1 VRQSAVF
8 ESVAAMFPGQFSLTG
23 AGEPQPIIALLATAN
38 LFTTLGLDPVVGRTF
53 LPGEDAPGR
62 ANVAVLSHRFWTSR
76 FHADPDVVGRPLVLN
91 GAPHVIV
98 GVLTPTIEV
107 GTLGQV
113 DVWLPVDTSS
123 ATERRRDREIAV
135 YGLLRDGQTV
145 ASANA
150 DLAAI
155 AGRLRRDYP
164 VTDGRLQIHALSMR
178 DANVTSDT
186 PLLLTMAGVVV
197 GLVLLLAC
205 ANVGTVLQARAST
218 RQREIALRLALGA
231 TRARLVRQL
240 ISEGAFLGVISG
252 VAGVA
257 LAAAAVPGV
266 RLLTPDRYT
275 QTLDIS
281 NNTLIFAAVLSI
293 LTPVLFGVVPA
304 LQSSR
309 PHLNEDL
316 KEAARIGPSRRLH
329 HRRSALVVTQVA
341 LALTALII
349 SGLVV
354 RTVFARQQVPMGIA
368 SNDVLCVRVRFD
380 PPKYIDDASRVRAV
394 DGVLARVAALPG
406 IDAVAATTRVPVF
419 DPEPQRQFT
428 ILGGS
433 RPAGEIPWAVE
444 ATMTPRFR
452 DVMKLPVLDG
462 RIFTSEDRDTT
473 ARVAV
478 VSREA
483 VKRYWPGQSAIG
495 QRIALLDGAGDP
507 AGEPIAIVGVVD
519 DVKGVS
525 LTDPAPPRI
534 YFPLAQ
540 HVGESVV
547 FTARTARDT
556 WLMAALIRGALRAE
570 DADLALSEIRPLEAM
585 LDTRLFR
592 PFHLVVALFVAFA
605 AIGLVLALTGVYG
618 VAAFSIG
625 QRRHEIGIR
634 LALGATS
641 AEVTRLV
648 VARSFR
654 PIGIGLLLGALGG
667 WGVASLMRGLL
678 FGTTVLDP
686 STYITVIG
694 LLALGGFAASV
705 VPARRA
711 ATSDPAFVLKQE

>member
-1 VRQSAVF
+1 
-8 ESVAAMFPGQFSLTG
+8 
-23 AGEPQPIIALLATAN
+23 
-38 LFTTLGLDPVVGRTF
+38 
-53 LPGEDAPGR
+53 
-62 ANVAVLSHRFWTSR
+62 
-76 FHADPDVVGRPLVLN
+76 
-91 GAPHVIV
+91 
-98 GVLTPTIEV
+98 
-107 GTLGQV
+107 
-113 DVWLPVDTSS
+113 
-123 ATERRRDREIAV
+123 
-135 YGLLRDGQTV
+135 
-145 ASANA
+145 
-150 DLAAI
+150 
-155 AGRLRRDYP
+155 
-164 VTDGRLQIHALSMR
+164 
-178 DANVTSDT
+178 
-186 PLLLTMAGVVV
+186 
-197 GLVLLLAC
+197 
-205 ANVGTVLQARAST
+205 
-218 RQREIALRLALGA
+218 
-231 TRARLVRQL
+231 
-240 ISEGAFLGVISG
+240 
-252 VAGVA
+252 
-257 LAAAAVPGV
+257 
-266 RLLTPDRYT
+266 
-275 QTLDIS
+275 
-281 NNTLIFAAVLSI
+281 
-293 LTPVLFGVVPA
+293 
-304 LQSSR
+304 
-309 PHLNEDL
+309 
-316 KEAARIGPSRRLH
+316 
-329 HRRSALVVTQVA
+329 
-341 LALTALII
+341 
-349 SGLVV
+349 
-354 RTVFARQQVPMGIA
+354 MGIA

-380 PPKYIDDASRVRAV
+380 PPKYIDNASRVRAV

-452 DVMKLPVLDG
+452 DVMKLPVLEG

-483 VKRYWPGQSAIG
+483 VKRYWPGQSPIG

-556 WLMAALIRGALRAE
+556 SLMAALIRGALRAE

-694 LLALGGFAASV
+694 LLALGGFAASF